1 VALSALVVRL
11 YGAVVGLLICALG
24 LALLFDFK
32 GFASWHAKL
41 THAMFGARVRR
52 WPWQFSERG
61 MRIMDRAF
69 GAVFAVLGLV
79 VFIGSIFGH
88 VTMD

>member
-1 VALSALVVRL
+1 MALSALMVRL
-11 YGAVVGLLICALG
+11 YGAVVGLLFCALG
-24 LALLFDFK
+24 LALLFDVK
-32 GFASWHAKL
+32 GFASWHAKR

-61 MRIMDRAF
+61 LRIMDRAS
-69 GAVFAVLGLV
+69 GAVFAVSGLV
-79 VFIGSIFGH
+79 AFIGSIFGH